1 MDKQETLKQYLKLV
15 NALEGRKRNFGLE
28 AYVPNKMQH
37 RAHKSVAKTI
47 LYIGGNRAGKST
59 FGAAEI
65 AMHVTRQYPSWY
77 PKERRFT
84 KPIKAVISATEFP
97 IVTRVIEPK
106 LMSLIPTSYIR
117 KIQRS
122 AMAYINRIY
131 LVDGSTIDILT
142 SEMKNEAYESADWD
156 IAWLDEPQS
165 QKKYSA
171 IRRGLV
177 DREGQCY
184 ITFTPLTE
192 PWMKEDLV
200 DKCDG
205 KRIDVFTVDIRDN
218 MFDIDGTPILSK
230 QSIDEFE
237 AQLSE
242 DEVETRIHGKFFHIR
257 GLVYREFCED
267 HILDFKYQYPD
278 PVICVLDPHD
288 RIPHHLIWAYIDRN
302 DDIFVDFEATMH
314 CELPDLANKIKSI
327 EADRGYY
334 MRKRIIDPNFGR
346 KPYKPG
352 ANISVAREL
361 GRHHCAF
368 YDTINDDVD
377 LGHMIV
383 REYLH
388 YNKNKAVT
396 AFNKPKIFF
405 SRERVPVTIRS
416 IRNHQFP
423 EWKGPTQEEKDPK
436 EGQKEKES
444 HGADCVRYL
453 CVSRPVFKGSR
464 IGEYDDAYAAQ
475 SY

>member
-1 MDKQETLKQYLKLV
+1 MDKQEYLAQYLKLV
-15 NALEGRKRNFGLE
+15 SALEGRKRLFGLE
-28 AYVPNKMQH
+28 GYVPNKMQYK
-37 RAHKSVAKTI
+37 AHKSPAKTI
-47 LYIGGNRAGKST
+47 LYCGGNRAGKST
-59 FGAAEI
+59 MGAAEI
-65 AMHVTRQYPSWY
+65 AFAVTRQYPSWF

-84 KPIKAVISATEFP
+84 KSVKCVISATEFP

-106 LMSLIPTSYIR
+106 LLSLIPANYIR

-122 AMAYINRIY
+122 AMSYINRIY
-131 LVDGSTIDILT
+131 CVDGSTIDILT

-165 QKKYSA
+165 QRKYSA

-177 DREGQCY
+177 DREGLCL

-192 PWMKEDLV
+192 PWMKEELV
-200 DKCDG
+200 DKTDG
-205 KRIDVFTVDIRDN
+205 KRIEVFTVDIRDN
-218 MFDIDGTPILSK
+218 MFDIEGKPILTSK
-230 QSIDEFE
+230 SIDEFE

-242 DEVETRIHGKFFHIR
+242 DERETRIHGKFFHIR
-257 GLVYREFCED
+257 GLVYKEFGED
-267 HILDFKYQYPD
+267 HIVDFKYEYPD

-288 RIPHHLIWAYIDRN
+288 RIPHHVIWAYVNRN
-302 DDIFVDFEATMH
+302 DDVFVDYEARLH
-314 CELPDLANKIKSI
+314 LELPELAQSIKKI
-327 EADRGYY
+327 EVERGYY

-352 ANISVAREL
+352 SNISVSREL

-368 YDTINDDVD
+368 YDTINDDID

-388 YNKNKAVT
+388 FDKSKEVT

-405 SRERVPVTIRS
+405 SRERCQETIRS
-416 IRNHQFP
+416 VRNHQYP

-444 HGADCVRYL
+444 HGADCIRYL
-453 CVSRPVFKGSR
+453 CVSRPNFR
-464 IGEYDDAYAAQ
+464 TDRREQLDDIYAAS